1 MKLFF
6 DLETTGLPLQK
17 EFDIW
22 YPPEELDKYESSR
35 IIEIGIIIVHK
46 EKIIYTF
53 NSLIK
58 PDNFKKLEP
67 IITKIT
73 GITDDDILKEGKD
86 LNEIFKII
94 KDIFQK
100 FPIKVIN
107 SYNINFDYNVLLSE
121 AYRIHD
127 NELIKILKN
136 VKKECTLQIAT
147 KHFKMDKY
155 PKLENVYKILFKE
168 DPKQDHRAFG
178 DAILCKEVYYKIK
191 NNIAS
196 KSLNV

>member
-17 EFDIW
+17 GFDIW
-22 YPPEELDKYESSR
+22 YPPEELDKYETSR

-73 GITDDDILKEGKD
+73 GITDDDLLKEGKD
-86 LNEIFKII
+86 LNEIFKVL

-100 FPIKVIN
+100 T
-107 SYNINFDYNVLLSE
+107 Y
-121 AYRIHD
+121 
-127 NELIKILKN
+127 
-136 VKKECTLQIAT
+136 
-147 KHFKMDKY
+147 
-155 PKLENVYKILFKE
+155 
-168 DPKQDHRAFG
+168 
-178 DAILCKEVYYKIK
+178 
-191 NNIAS
+191 
-196 KSLNV
+196 

>member
-17 EFDIW
+17 AFDVW
-22 YPPEELDKYESSR
+22 YPPEELDKYDKSR
-35 IIEIGIIIVHK
+35 IIEIGIIVVDK
-46 EKIIYTF
+46 EKIIYTL

-86 LNEIFKII
+86 LNEIFKVI
-94 KDIFQK
+94 KEIFEK

-127 NELIKILKN
+127 NELINTIKN

-147 KHFKMDKY
+147 KYFKMDKY
-155 PKLENVYKILFKE
+155 PKLERVYKMLFNV

-191 NNIAS
+191 NNIIS
-196 KSLNV
+196 KV

>member
-17 EFDIW
+17 AFDVW
-22 YPPEELDKYESSR
+22 YPPEELDKYDKSR
-35 IIEIGIIIVHK
+35 IIEIGIIVVQK
-46 EKIIYTF
+46 EKIIYTL

-86 LNEIFKII
+86 LNEIFKVI
-94 KDIFQK
+94 KEIFEK

-127 NELIKILKN
+127 NELIKTIKN

-147 KHFKMDKY
+147 KHFKMERY
-155 PKLENVYKILFKE
+155 PKLEYVYKILFKE
-168 DPKQDHRAFG
+168 YPKQDHRAFG

-191 NNIAS
+191 NNIIS
-196 KSLNV
+196 KV

>member
-22 YPPEELDKYESSR
+22 YHPEELDKYESSR

-73 GITDDDILKEGKD
+73 GITDDDLLKEGKD
-86 LNEIFKII
+86 LNEIFKVL

-121 AYRIHD
+121 LYRTHD

-147 KHFKMDKY
+147 KYFKMDKY
-155 PKLENVYKILFKE
+155 PKLEYVYKILFKE

-178 DAILCKEVYYKIK
+178 DAILCKR
-191 NNIAS
+191 
-196 KSLNV
+196 SLL

>member
-17 EFDIW
+17 EFDVW
-22 YPPEELDKYESSR
+22 YPPEELDKYDKSR
-35 IIEIGIIIVHK
+35 IIEIGIIVVDK
-46 EKIIYTF
+46 EKIIYTL

-86 LNEIFKII
+86 LNEIFKVI
-94 KDIFQK
+94 KEIFEK

-127 NELIKILKN
+127 NELINTIKN

-147 KHFKMDKY
+147 KYFKMERY
-155 PKLENVYKILFKE
+155 PKLEYVYKILFKE

-191 NNIAS
+191 NNIIS
-196 KSLNV
+196 KV